1 MQNIYYN
8 QMEYIFCIYFF
19 EIEVI
24 YIIKNSVKLS
34 RNEKQLTQEEL
45 AEKVG
50 VTRQTIGLI
59 EKEKYNPTIALGL
72 KLCQVLNKSLDQLFW
87 LEEDVNEN

>member
-1 MQNIYYN
+1 M
-8 QMEYIFCIYFF
+8 IFI
-19 EIEVI
+19 V
-24 YIIKNSVKLS
+24 KNSVKLS
-34 RNEKQLTQEEL
+34 RIESQLTQEEL
-45 AEKVG
+45 AERVG

-87 LEEDVNEN
+87 LEEE

>member
-1 MQNIYYN
+1 M
-8 QMEYIFCIYFF
+8 
-19 EIEVI
+19 
-24 YIIKNSVKLS
+24 IKNSIKLS
-34 RNEKQLTQEEL
+34 RIERQLTQEEL

-72 KLCQVLNKSLDQLFW
+72 NLCKVLNKSLDQLFW
-87 LEEDVNEN
+87 LEEDVNEK

>member
-1 MQNIYYN
+1 M
-8 QMEYIFCIYFF
+8 
-19 EIEVI
+19 I
-24 YIIKNSVKLS
+24 YIIKNSVKTS
-34 RNEKQLTQEEL
+34 RNERGLTQEEL

-72 KLCQVLNKSLDQLFW
+72 NLCKALNKSLDQLFW
-87 LEEDVNEN
+87 LEEEADEK